1 MKTVKLGIFSL
12 IAVAALIGVY
22 FAYMAW
28 AFPET
33 PCEGAKHLAA
43 GEMEGDCYGCHVKA
57 TPAVA
62 QYWNESKHGI
72 TLVRCQTCHGL
83 PDGTGAIKFTRNPG
97 VEVCSR
103 CHSLAMQR
111 MEAKFG
117 RRDDCSSCHPY
128 HQSAIH
134 GVPYVYRVPVTQ
146 TSLDR

>member
-1 MKTVKLGIFSL
+1 MKFAKLSAFCIGL
-12 IAVAALIGVY
+12 VAAFVVGY

-33 PCEGAKHLAA
+33 RCEAAKHLAA

-62 QYWNESKHGI
+62 QQWYESKHGV

-83 PDGTGAIKFTRNPG
+83 PDGQGAIQFTRQPG
-97 VEVCSR
+97 ADICAK

-117 RRDDCSSCHPY
+117 RRGDCSSCHPY
-128 HQSAIH
+128 HQSAMH
-134 GVPYVYRVPVTQ
+134 GDAYQYRLPVTQ
-146 TSLDR
+146 TSF